1 MRTKH
6 IMCTP
11 LTSAHSKP
19 GPTEAAGHDVTDLGD
34 CLLLYDE
41 RSHWCSSEL
50 VMIHLQ
56 VLKGSADPQ
65 DEVKSYSLWLGY
77 AFTWI
82 GHAVKYLLEMGL
94 AAL

>member
-19 GPTEAAGHDVTDLGD
+19 CPTEVAGHNATELRD
-34 CLLLYDE
+34 CVLLYDE

-65 DEVKSYSLWLGY
+65 DEEL
-77 AFTWI
+77 
-82 GHAVKYLLEMGL
+82 
-94 AAL
+94 